1 MRASEGGC
9 SVSDRS
15 YPQRDDSAAQ
25 QGRHDDGVLVET
37 KLHPPPVRAGWVE
50 RPELVHH
57 LTGATTKLVLAEA
70 PAGFGKSSLVAQWR
84 ASPAEGRQFA
94 WVSADSRDN
103 EVARFWWHLVAALE
117 RASPELEA
125 RDLLSRLRPHAADLP
140 ESLLPVLVNELASL
154 SAPVVVVV
162 DDYHLISNLKSH
174 EHMAFLL
181 THLPPTAQIVLV
193 TRVDPPLPI
202 GRLRTT
208 GDLVEIKAP
217 ELRFTAAEVGELVLA
232 VSGVRLD
239 EADLGV
245 LLERTEGWPAGVYLA
260 ALSLRGQSSPS
271 RFVQQLSGDNRFI
284 AEFLVQEVLS
294 NQPRRV
300 MAFLRRTAILDRF
313 TPSLCDAVV
322 GSSDAAGI
330 IDVLERENLFLI
342 PLDDDRQWYRYH
354 RLFGQVLRSLLAETE
369 PENVPTL
376 HARASRWYRRRGS
389 AGEAIAHALAAGDT
403 AGAIAALADAWPGHV
418 AEGRIAEFQTLLN
431 SIGDDRIVASP
442 VAAHCAGWSAALS
455 GDRESFTRWLAVIEA
470 GGHDGPL
477 PDGVQSLKSSAALLR
492 GVFGFDGIR
501 DMRESAAVS
510 ADLETDP
517 ASPGYALARTALG
530 AALYLSGEFDTA
542 AVPLLDAVQ
551 HSNASSTLIRLSAC
565 SVSAV
570 VATERGQLDYA
581 QELARTAREIVVSN
595 DLSQSPQA
603 APAYTAWGAVSVM
616 RGRLVEARD
625 EFEHALRIRR
635 PWLGISPWI
644 TVDTMLRLAPV
655 LHHLGDSEAAAA
667 LLGEAADVL
676 AASPD
681 GADAQLLRVRRL
693 EEHLSIRSRSLAEPL
708 TDREQEVLRHLR
720 GSRSLREIGEE
731 LSLSANT
738 VKTHVRAIY
747 RKLDVGSRREAV
759 ARGRVTGILSQRDSP
774 QVR

>member
-1 MRASEGGC
+1 MERA
-9 SVSDRS
+9 
-15 YPQRDDSAAQ
+15 
-25 QGRHDDGVLVET
+25 
-37 KLHPPPVRAGWVE
+37 
-50 RPELVHH
+50 ELVQH
-57 LTGATTKLVLAEA
+57 LTGSTAKLVLVEA

-103 EVARFWWHLVAALE
+103 DVARFWWHLVAAVQ
-117 RASPELEA
+117 RASPELAA
-125 RDLLSRLRPHAADLP
+125 RDLLSHLRVHAADP
-140 ESLLPVLVNELASL
+140 QESLLPVLVNELAAL
-154 SAPVVVVV
+154 SAPVVIVV
-162 DDYHLISNLKSH
+162 DDYHLISSPECH

-181 THLPPTAQIVLV
+181 TRLPPTAQIVLI
-193 TRVDPPLPI
+193 TRVDPPLPT

-208 GDLVEIKAP
+208 GDLVEIKMA
-217 ELRFTAAEVGELVLA
+217 ELRFTATEAGELVRA
-232 VSGVRLD
+232 VSDVQLD

-260 ALSLRGQSSPS
+260 ALSLGGQSSPS

-284 AEFLVQEVLS
+284 ADFLVEEVLS
-294 NQPRRV
+294 NQPRQI
-300 MAFLRRTAILDRF
+300 MEFLCRTAILDRF

-322 GSSDAAGI
+322 GSSNAAGI

-342 PLDDDRQWYRYH
+342 ALDDDRQWYRYH
-354 RLFGQVLRSLLAETE
+354 RLFGQLLRSLLMETE
-369 PENVPTL
+369 PGNIPTL
-376 HARASRWYRRRGS
+376 HARASRWHRRWGS
-389 AGEAIAHALAAGDT
+389 AEEAITHALAAGDN
-403 AGAIAALADAWPGHV
+403 AGAVAALADAWPGHV
-418 AEGRIAEFQTLLN
+418 AEGRIAEFQTLLI
-431 SIGDDRIVASP
+431 SIGDDRILASP
-442 VAAHCAGWSAALS
+442 VAAHCAAWSAALS

-492 GVFGFDGIR
+492 AVFGFDGIR
-501 DMRESAAVS
+501 DMRESAMLS

-517 ASPGYALARTALG
+517 ALPGYALARTALG

-542 AVPLLDAVQ
+542 VVPLRDAVL

-570 VATERGQLDYA
+570 VATERGQLDHA
-581 QELARTAREIVVSN
+581 QELARTAREIVISN
-595 DLSQSPQA
+595 DLSQSPQG

-616 RGRLVEARD
+616 RGRLEEARD

-644 TVDTMLRLAPV
+644 TVDTMLRLTPV
-655 LHHLGDSEAAAA
+655 LHHLGDSAAAA
-667 LLGEAADVL
+667 SLLGEAADVL
-676 AASPD
+676 TALPD

-708 TDREQEVLRHLR
+708 TDREEEVLRLLR
-720 GSRSLREIGEE
+720 GSLSVRQIGEE

-738 VKTHVRAIY
+738 IKTHVRAIY

-759 ARGRVTGILSQRDSP
+759 ARGRATGILVQPDSP
-774 QVR
+774 RVR

>member
-1 MRASEGGC
+1 MERA
-9 SVSDRS
+9 
-15 YPQRDDSAAQ
+15 
-25 QGRHDDGVLVET
+25 
-37 KLHPPPVRAGWVE
+37 
-50 RPELVHH
+50 ELVQH
-57 LTGATTKLVLAEA
+57 LTGSTAKLVLVEA

-103 EVARFWWHLVAALE
+103 DFARFWWHLVAALQ

-125 RDLLSRLRPHAADLP
+125 RDLLSHLRAHAADP
-140 ESLLPVLVNELASL
+140 QESLLPVLVNELAAL
-154 SAPVVVVV
+154 SAPVVIVV
-162 DDYHLISNLKSH
+162 DDYHLISSPECH

-181 THLPPTAQIVLV
+181 THLPPTAQIVLI
-193 TRVDPPLPI
+193 TRVDPPLPT

-208 GDLVEIKAP
+208 GDLVEIKMA
-217 ELRFTAAEVGELVLA
+217 ELRFTATEAGELVRA
-232 VSGVRLD
+232 VSDVQLD
-239 EADLGV
+239 EADLGA
-245 LLERTEGWPAGVYLA
+245 LLEHTEGWPAGVYLA
-260 ALSLRGQSSPS
+260 ALSLGGQSCPS

-284 AEFLVQEVLS
+284 ADFLVEEVLS
-294 NQPRRV
+294 NQPRQITE
-300 MAFLRRTAILDRF
+300 FLCRTAILDRF

-322 GSSDAAGI
+322 GSSNAAGI

-342 PLDDDRQWYRYH
+342 ALDDDRQWYRYH
-354 RLFGQVLRSLLAETE
+354 RLFGQLLRSLLMETE
-369 PENVPTL
+369 PENIPTL
-376 HARASRWYRRRGS
+376 HARASRWHRRRGS
-389 AGEAIAHALAAGDT
+389 AEEAITHALAAGDT

-431 SIGDDRIVASP
+431 SIGDDRILASP

-501 DMRESAAVS
+501 DMRESAMLS

-542 AVPLLDAVQ
+542 VVPLRDAVL
-551 HSNASSTLIRLSAC
+551 HSNASGTLIRLSAC

-570 VATERGQLDYA
+570 VATERGQLDHA
-581 QELARTAREIVVSN
+581 QELARTAREIVISN
-595 DLSQSPQA
+595 DLSQSPQG

-644 TVDTMLRLAPV
+644 TVDTMLRLTPV
-655 LHHLGDSEAAAA
+655 LHQLGDSAAAA
-667 LLGEAADVL
+667 SLLGEAADVL

-738 VKTHVRAIY
+738 IKTHVRAIY
-747 RKLDVGSRREAV
+747 RKLDVGSRQEAV

-774 QVR
+774 RVR

>member
-1 MRASEGGC
+1 MERA
-9 SVSDRS
+9 
-15 YPQRDDSAAQ
+15 
-25 QGRHDDGVLVET
+25 
-37 KLHPPPVRAGWVE
+37 
-50 RPELVHH
+50 ELVQH
-57 LTGATTKLVLAEA
+57 LTGSTAKLVLVEA

-103 EVARFWWHLVAALE
+103 DVARFWWHLAAAMQ

-125 RDLLSRLRPHAADLP
+125 RDLLSHLRPHAADP
-140 ESLLPVLVNELASL
+140 QESLLPVLVNELAAL
-154 SAPVVVVV
+154 SAPVVIVV
-162 DDYHLISNLKSH
+162 DDYHLISSLECH

-181 THLPPTAQIVLV
+181 MHLPPTAQIVLT

-202 GRLRTT
+202 GRLRAT
-208 GDLVEIKAP
+208 GDLVEIKMP
-217 ELRFTAAEVGELVLA
+217 ELRFTATEVGTLVRA
-232 VSGVRLD
+232 VSDVQLH

-245 LLERTEGWPAGVYLA
+245 FVERTEGWPAGVYLA

-284 AEFLVQEVLS
+284 AEFLVEEVLS
-294 NQPRRV
+294 NQPRQI
-300 MAFLRRTAILDRF
+300 MEFLCRTAILDRF

-322 GSSDAAGI
+322 GSSNAAGI

-342 PLDDDRQWYRYH
+342 ALDDNRQWYRYH
-354 RLFGQVLRSLLAETE
+354 RLFGQTLRNLLIETE

-376 HARASRWYRRRGS
+376 HARASRWHRRRGS
-389 AGEAIAHALAAGDT
+389 AEEAITHALAAGDN
-403 AGAIAALADAWPGHV
+403 AGAVAALADAWPGHV

-431 SIGDDRIVASP
+431 SIGDDRILASP
-442 VAAHCAGWSAALS
+442 VAAHCAAWSAALS
-455 GDRESFTRWLAVIEA
+455 GDLESFTRWLAVIEA

-501 DMRESAAVS
+501 DMRESAMLS

-542 AVPLLDAVQ
+542 VVPLRDAVL

-581 QELARTAREIVVSN
+581 QELARTAREIVISN
-595 DLSQSPQA
+595 DLSRSPQG

-616 RGRLVEARD
+616 RGRLEEARD

-644 TVDTMLRLAPV
+644 TVDTMLRLTPV
-655 LHHLGDSEAAAA
+655 LHHLGDSAAAA
-667 LLGEAADVL
+667 SLLGEAADVL
-676 AASPD
+676 AALPD

-708 TDREQEVLRHLR
+708 TDREEEVLRLLR
-720 GSRSLREIGEE
+720 GSLSLREIAEE

-738 VKTHVRAIY
+738 IKTHVRAIY

-759 ARGRVTGILSQRDSP
+759 ARGRATGILVQPDSP
-774 QVR
+774 RVRLAVAGARGAPPRRVESLPASGRCSSRGS

>member
-1 MRASEGGC
+1 
-9 SVSDRS
+9 
-15 YPQRDDSAAQ
+15 
-25 QGRHDDGVLVET
+25 
-37 KLHPPPVRAGWVE
+37 VE
-50 RPELVHH
+50 RAELVQC
-57 LTGATTKLVLAEA
+57 LTGATTKLVLVEA
-70 PAGFGKSSLVAQWR
+70 PAGFGKSSLVTQWR

-125 RDLLSRLRPHAADLP
+125 RDLLSHLRPPAADLQ

-174 EHMAFLL
+174 EHMTFLL

-208 GDLVEIKAP
+208 GDLVEIKTP
-217 ELRFTAAEVGELVLA
+217 ELRFTATEVGKLVRA
-232 VSGVRLD
+232 VSGVELD
-239 EADLGV
+239 EADLSV

-271 RFVQQLSGDNRFI
+271 RFVQQLGGDNRFI
-284 AEFLVQEVLS
+284 AEFLVEEVLG
-294 NQPRRV
+294 NQPRQI
-300 MAFLRRTAILDRF
+300 MEFLRRTAILDRF

-322 GSSDAAGI
+322 GSSNAAGI

-354 RLFGQVLRSLLAETE
+354 RLFGQVLRSLLMESE
-369 PENVPTL
+369 PENMPTL

-389 AGEAIAHALAAGDT
+389 AGEAITHALAAGDT
-403 AGAIAALADAWPGHV
+403 AEAIAVLAHSWPSRM
-418 AEGRIAEFQTLLN
+418 AKGRIDEFQTWLT
-431 SIGDDRIVASP
+431 SIGDGRISASP
-442 VAAHCAGWSAALS
+442 VAAHCAAWCAALS
-455 GDRESFTRWLAVIEA
+455 GDQESVARWLAVIET
-470 GGHDGPL
+470 GDDGPL
-477 PDGVQSLKSSAALLR
+477 PDGMQSLKSSVALLH

-510 ADLETDP
+510 VDLEADP
-517 ASPGYALARTALG
+517 ASPWYALARAALG
-530 AALYLSGEFDTA
+530 AALYLSGELDMA
-542 AVPLLDAVQ
+542 AVPLRDALL
-551 HSNASSTLIRLSAC
+551 HTDASSTLIRMLAC

-581 QELARTAREIVVSN
+581 QELADTAREIVVSN
-595 DLSQSPQA
+595 GLNQTPHG
-603 APAYTAWGAVSVM
+603 APAYTACGAVSVM

-625 EFEHALRIRR
+625 EFEYALRLRR
-635 PWLGISPWI
+635 PWFGISPWV

-655 LHHLGDSEAAAA
+655 LHHLGDSAAAA
-667 LLGEAADVL
+667 GLLGEAADVL
-676 AASPD
+676 ASLPD
-681 GADAQLLRVRRL
+681 GADAQLFRVRRL
-693 EEHLSIRSRSLAEPL
+693 EEHLSIRTRSLAEPL
-708 TDREQEVLRHLR
+708 TDREEEVLRLLR
-720 GSRSLREIGEE
+720 GSLSLREIGER

-738 VKTHVRAIY
+738 IKTHVRAIY
-747 RKLDVGSRREAV
+747 RKLDVGSRQEAV
-759 ARGRVTGILSQRDSP
+759 ERGRATSILPQPDSP
-774 QVR
+774 RGSDEL

>member
-1 MRASEGGC
+1 MERA
-9 SVSDRS
+9 
-15 YPQRDDSAAQ
+15 
-25 QGRHDDGVLVET
+25 
-37 KLHPPPVRAGWVE
+37 
-50 RPELVHH
+50 ELVQH
-57 LTGATTKLVLAEA
+57 LTGAATKLVLVEA

-84 ASPAEGRQFA
+84 VSPAEGRQFA

-125 RDLLSRLRPHAADLP
+125 RDLLSHLRPHAADLQ

-162 DDYHLISNLKSH
+162 DDYHLISDLKSH
-174 EHMAFLL
+174 EHMTFLL

-193 TRVDPPLPI
+193 TRVAPPLPI

-208 GDLVEIKAP
+208 GDLVEIKTP
-217 ELRFTAAEVGELVLA
+217 ELRFTATEAGKVVRA
-232 VSGVRLD
+232 VSDVQLD
-239 EADLGV
+239 EADLDV

-260 ALSLRGQSSPS
+260 ALSLRDQSSPS

-284 AEFLVQEVLS
+284 AEFLVEEVLS
-294 NQPRRV
+294 NQPRQI
-300 MAFLRRTAILDRF
+300 MEFLRRTAILDRF

-322 GSSDAAGI
+322 GYSSAAGI

-342 PLDDDRQWYRYH
+342 PLGDDRQWYRYH
-354 RLFGQVLRSLLAETE
+354 RLFGQVLRSLLMETE

-376 HARASRWYRRRGS
+376 HARASRWYRQRGS
-389 AGEAIAHALAAGDT
+389 AGEAITHALAAGDT

-431 SIGDDRIVASP
+431 SIGDDRILASP

-455 GDRESFTRWLAVIEA
+455 GDRESFTRWLAVIET
-470 GGHDGPL
+470 GGDDGPL

-501 DMRESAAVS
+501 DMRESAMLS

-542 AVPLLDAVQ
+542 VVPLRDAVL

-581 QELARTAREIVVSN
+581 QELARTAREIVISN
-595 DLSQSPQA
+595 DLSQSPQG

-644 TVDTMLRLAPV
+644 TVDTMLRLTPV
-655 LHHLGDSEAAAA
+655 LHQLGDSAAAA
-667 LLGEAADVL
+667 SLLGEAADVL
-676 AASPD
+676 ASLPD

-693 EEHLSIRSRSLAEPL
+693 EEHLSIRTRSLAEPL
-708 TDREQEVLRHLR
+708 TDREEEVLRLLR
-720 GSRSLREIGEE
+720 GSLSLREIGKG

-738 VKTHVRAIY
+738 IKTHVRAIY
-747 RKLDVGSRREAV
+747 RKLDVSGRKEAV
-759 ARGRVTGILSQRDSP
+759 ERGRATGILPQPDSP
-774 QVR
+774 RGSDEL